1 MLAFRE
7 HFSLFNNEIRL
18 LQVSRNQKL
27 HVNQL
32 LKQCNDLLLASGVQF
47 CLMPNIR
54 RPVSVY
60 HCQLKQGE
68 LSMFMESAQA
78 T

>member
-47 CLMPNIR
+47 CLMP
-54 RPVSVY
+54 VSVY